1 MNQCNV
7 VMVSFDGGFVAFDG
21 GSAFDGGAVAF
32 DGGFVAFDDG
42 FVAFDDGFVAFDDG
56 FVSFDGGFVACRD
69 VQLHVSTCKPRTPYA
84 THNPAIRGF
93 LFLTL
98 PQAKP

>member
-7 VMVSFDGGFVAFDG
+7 VMVSFDGGFVSFGRGFVAFGRGFVSFDG
-21 GSAFDGGAVAF
+21 GFVAFDGGAVAF
-32 DGGFVAFDDG
+32 DGGAVAFG
-42 FVAFDDGFVAFDDG
+42 R
-56 FVSFDGGFVACRD
+56 GFVACRD

-84 THNPAIRGF
+84 THNPAIKRGF

-98 PQAKP
+98 PQTKP